1 MRNTFVCGCVLS
13 ITGPT
18 ITSPIPHSTP
28 SCYRVLHNKRCYVST
43 ILLPLEHGRQ
53 FANFGILNRDGKSLA
68 YAQSQ
73 VRCLLLSPA
82 MRLTQEWLNRGTSTY
97 AFGKCLRPQLAR
109 LFWVGGVRAWHVAV
123 SGHRFRCVISDMS

>member
-28 SCYRVLHNKRCYVST
+28 SCYRVLHNKLHYVST
-43 ILLPLEHGRQ
+43 ILLPLENGRQ
-53 FANFGILNRDGKSLA
+53 FTNFGVLNRDGKSLA

-82 MRLTQEWLNRGTSTY
+82 MRLTQEWLNRPRDVHLRFRQVSPPSVSKVILGWGGACVACSRV
-97 AFGKCLRPQLAR
+97 RPQ
-109 LFWVGGVRAWHVAV
+109 V
-123 SGHRFRCVISDMS
+123 SVCN